1 LDFNGYASSLGEQE
15 MVCDDHASIE
25 ALKLKLKFSD
35 ASKSSNPE
43 ALHGF
48 EILKSLKSEDS

>member
-1 LDFNGYASSLGEQE
+1 